1 MNVGMASLH
10 NHVNCERRKSLTKS
24 EFLASWPIVL
34 WIATMMATS
43 VVCALPELISP
54 GDPDIVLVWNVSYI
68 TKSPL
73 GKPQQVIVI
82 NGELPGPTIVAK
94 TNDVVEIQ

>member
-73 GKPQQVIVI
+73 GKPQQVGFRPRISCDFQLWWSE
-82 NGELPGPTIVAK
+82 N
-94 TNDVVEIQ
+94 